1 MINIHTGYTVPTRS
15 CAWKITTNNSDALLA
30 REYILVIFPRNVE
43 LSQINIWTVG
53 LDINI
58 AIMVMA
64 CVVQRTYPKI
74 TFTTFLPVHV
84 IVLHCHLM
92 YIMRIIKMNS
102 TFYRLSYYVH
112 VKLSVHILS
121 NLKTSYCTYIFLHII
136 TCEPVAI
143 LLL

>member
-1 MINIHTGYTVPTRS
+1 M
-15 CAWKITTNNSDALLA
+15 
-30 REYILVIFPRNVE
+30 IFPRNVE

-64 CVVQRTYPKI
+64 CVVQRNYPKI

-121 NLKTSYCTYIFLHII
+121 NLNLATVPISSYISSL
-136 TCEPVAI
+136 VN
-143 LLL
+143 L